1 MNHTAIEQKP
11 LKDYQ
16 PAQMGT
22 RSVTFR
28 IFMHSLY
35 VMVGIPAA
43 ILTCF
48 ALFGMGLFRL
58 FTAMR

>member
-1 MNHTAIEQKP
+1 MNHTAIGQKP

-16 PAQMGT
+16 PAPMGT
-22 RSVTFR
+22 RSVIFR

-58 FTAMR
+58 FTPMR